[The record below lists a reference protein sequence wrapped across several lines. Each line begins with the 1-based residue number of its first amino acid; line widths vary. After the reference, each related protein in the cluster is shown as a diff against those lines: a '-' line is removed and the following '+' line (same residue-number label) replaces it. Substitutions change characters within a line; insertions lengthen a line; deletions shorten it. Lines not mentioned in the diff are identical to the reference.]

1 MLEKV
6 MQKGW
11 KSGPKWSQNGVQNRL
26 KINHKINQQIM
37 RKRMPFGSVFS
48 TFFVNGKSPKLPT
61 IQQDYLQVV
70 YLNITYLNKNQTI
83 WETTD

>member
-6 MQKGW
+6 MQKLW
-11 KSGPKWSQNGVQNRL
+11 KSGPKCKMGS
-26 KINHKINQQIM
+26 KIAQKSIQKSIKKSM
-37 RKRMPFGSVFS
+37 WKSMPFKEISKMV
-48 TFFVNGKSPKLPT
+48 KSPKLPT